1 MAHVHCPKCG
11 ERLNLPP
18 IQETRGVRCGVGSKF
33 MDRKGGIM
41 NEMCLVS
48 RVPHRFGRIVP
59 AGLLICFTMLARVS
73 STLADEISP
82 PTTQPAIPLGA
93 QKLFAQASP
102 AVVKIHTYN
111 ATGRP
116 LGQGSGF
123 LIDAAGTIVTNHH
136 VIKDAASAR
145 VYIQNQPSLP
155 VTRIVAVDK
164 QADLAIIKVDGKD
177 LPFLKLR
184 VALPKVG
191 EKVYA
196 IGSPHDL
203 TNTLSDG
210 LVSGLRRDSGITEIQ
225 TSAPITH
232 GSSGGPLLSSDGAVV
247 GVTTKGRIGGGDL
260 NFAVPAERVASLLKK
275 PSLPSRSMSKLL
287 KPPEAKAAEAPKVY
301 KSLASL
307 LSQIPRNLM
316 PVGNKHYSS
325 LQITLIEKWIAENA
339 TRGTVL
345 GFSGKFRASGAS
357 SSSVGL
363 GFENSVLPIHGRKGW
378 LVVHASFDL
387 RFTQDILKL
396 KKGTNVTIH
405 GEIARLETKW
415 HTRKGY
421 NYYVLTLYLSNC
433 AFGKAPAPT
442 KTGKAPK
449 PTSKP
454 TAPKRTDEDKARS
467 QLSLARS
474 YIGAGLKTK
483 AMDVLKELIA
493 RYPKTRA
500 ATDAQ
505 AELEK
510 LGKQ

>member
-1 MAHVHCPKCG
+1 
-11 ERLNLPP
+11 
-18 IQETRGVRCGVGSKF
+18 
-33 MDRKGGIM
+33 M
-41 NEMCLVS
+41 NEMCLAS
-48 RVPHRFGRIVP
+48 RVPHRLRRIVP
-59 AGLLICFTMLARVS
+59 AGLLICFTMLAGVGS
-73 STLADEISP
+73 ALAADNAP
-82 PTTQPAIPLGA
+82 PTTKPAMSLSA

-111 ATGRP
+111 AGGRP

-184 VALPKVG
+184 VGLPKVG

-196 IGSPHDL
+196 IGSPRGL

-232 GSSGGPLLSSDGAVV
+232 GSSGGPLLSSDGVVV

-275 PSLPSRSMSKLL
+275 PSLPSRSTPKLL
-287 KPPEAKAAEAPKVY
+287 NPPEAKAAGAPKVY
-301 KSLASL
+301 KSLAAL
-307 LSQIPRNLM
+307 LSKIPRNLI
-316 PVGNKHYSS
+316 PEGTRRFTS
-325 LQITLIEKWIAENA
+325 LQCSLINDCFVANA
-339 TRGTVL
+339 PPGTVL
-345 GFSGKFRASGAS
+345 ALAGRFWFSEPDRRSDGIRIYFISGDVFIHQRKVRLRAGAYIPKRLVEDVLRLKRGKA
-357 SSSVGL
+357 VIL
-363 GFENSVLPIHGRKGW
+363 HGRIDKITIECHDGEPRG
-378 LVVHASFDL
+378 LL
-387 RFTQDILKL
+387 R
-396 KKGTNVTIH
+396 
-405 GEIARLETKW
+405 
-415 HTRKGY
+415 
-421 NYYVLTLYLSNC
+421 LTLTDC
-433 AFGKAPAPT
+433 AFGSIPPSRKPRE
-442 KTGKAPK
+442 KPK
-449 PTSKP
+449 PTSRPAK
-454 TAPKRTDEDKARS
+454 PKRTDEDKARS
-467 QLSLARS
+467 QLSLAKS

-483 AMDVLKELIA
+483 ALDVLKELIA
-493 RYPKTRA
+493 KYPKTQA
-500 ATDAQ
+500 ATEARTTLDT
-505 AELEK
+505 